1 VSSDWL
7 SDLGIEVGFDMI
19 AIVDPSDIDAN
30 TDFSRV
36 IVLGMVTP
44 DESAEF
50 TFKVNIA
57 GKERWSKW
65 IYEVLE
71 NRARKLAWKLREKG
85 IRAEPLEFT
94 DSWEKI
100 DLKRAAVAGGLGA
113 LGENNLVL
121 NREWGP
127 RLRFIAVFADI
138 DMEVDTPLDIE
149 LCNMCTVC
157 IRECPTGALDRA
169 SFDRSKCIAEF
180 DPDEN
185 MMIMQEEMVNRIT
198 RFTKEQCSLCITSC
212 PLGGFNRMK
221 PLPGF

>member
-1 VSSDWL
+1 ME
-7 SDLGIEVGFDMI
+7 IGFDMI
-19 AIVDPSDIDAN
+19 AIVDPSGIDVN

-50 TFKVNIA
+50 TFKANIA

-71 NRARKLAWKLREKG
+71 NKARKLAWKLREKG

-94 DSWEKI
+94 DSWQKI
-100 DLKRAAVAGGLGA
+100 DLKRAAVAGGLGV

-127 RLRFIAVFADI
+127 RLRFTAVFADI
-138 DMEVDTPLDIE
+138 DMEGDTPLDIE

-169 SFDRSKCIAEF
+169 IFDRSKCIAEF
-180 DPDEN
+180 DPDDN

-198 RFTKEQCSLCITSC
+198 KFTKEQCSLCITSC